1 MGRPKVLSLWIF
13 NRSKESPF
21 GNFVVLAF
29 LLVQALDGT
38 LTYVGISTITR
49 VVEGNPLVASLMGIF
64 GLGLGVTGAKLFA
77 ASLGIALHIF
87 GAHRLVAALTA
98 IYLAGAIFPWMAV
111 YAYLS

>member
-1 MGRPKVLSLWIF
+1 MISAILVMVLL
-13 NRSKESPF
+13 
-21 GNFVVLAF
+21 GVVLGAILGF
-29 LLVQALDGT
+29 AS
-38 LTYVGISTITR
+38 IKFK
-49 VVEGNPLVASLMGIF
+49 VEGNPLVASLMGIF

-98 IYLAGAIFPWMAV
+98 IYLGGAIFPWMAV

>member
-64 GLGLGVTGAKLFA
+64 GLGVTGAKLFA